1 VVGYLDKELQMRRI
15 VKTAAALAAV
25 ALAATACSGGTDG
38 DAVKAA
44 KDPQRVSGTVTW
56 WDTSDATNEAPVFKE
71 LVAKFE
77 KKYPKITVKYVNV
90 PFDAAQDKFKT
101 AAQSGSG
108 APDVFRAEVA
118 WTPGFA
124 KLGYLQPID
133 GTPAADGADDYLS
146 GPVASTRLDGKTY
159 GVPQV
164 TDTLALLYNKALLA
178 KAGVT
183 PPKTMDE
190 LKTAALTVKAKTGA
204 GGLYLNPGG
213 YFLLPFLYGE
223 GGDLVDAGAKKITVN
238 SPEAAKA
245 VDRVKDLISSG
256 AAMKP
261 DFADGYNNMQ
271 ASFKDGKVAMVIN
284 GPWSVADDLK
294 GPAFA
299 KPENLGIAPV
309 PAGTSGKAGAPT
321 GGHNYVIYA
330 GSAHLDASYLFV
342 QFMNSTENQAYLA
355 EKLGLLPTRKAAYEQ
370 SAVKASPV
378 VTSFG
383 AVLGTAVPRPA
394 IPEGGDLFT
403 ALDENYVK
411 VLNGSSTTQ
420 KGLDDVASAYK
431 RILTGWR

>member
-1 VVGYLDKELQMRRI
+1 MRRI
-15 VKTAAALAAV
+15 VRTAAALAALT
-25 ALAATACSGGTDG
+25 LAVTACSGGGDG
-38 DAVKAA
+38 TSKAA
-44 KDPQRVSGTVTW
+44 TDPQQVSGTVTW

-71 LVAKFE
+71 LIARFE
-77 KKYPKITVKYVNV
+77 KQYPKIKVKYVNV

-133 GTPAADGADDYLS
+133 GTPAVDGAEDYLP
-146 GPVASTRLDGKTY
+146 GPVASTRFDGKTY

-164 TDTLALLYNKALLA
+164 TDTLALLYNKDLLA

-190 LKTAALTVKAKTGA
+190 LKTAALAVKAKTGA
-204 GGLYLNPGG
+204 GGVYLNPGG

-223 GGDLVDAGAKKITVN
+223 GGDLVDAEAKKITVN
-238 SPEAAKA
+238 SPAAVKA
-245 VDRVKDLISSG
+245 VDRVKDLIGSG

-261 DFADGYNNMQ
+261 DFADGYSNMQ

-284 GPWSVADDLK
+284 GPWSVADDLT

-299 KPENLGIAPV
+299 KTDNLGIAPV
-309 PAGTSGKAGAPT
+309 PAGGSGKAGAPT
-321 GGHNYVIYA
+321 GGHNYVVYA
-330 GSAHLDASYLFV
+330 GSKQLDASYLFV
-342 QFMNSTENQAYLA
+342 KFMNSTANQAHLA
-355 EKLGLLPTRKAAYEQ
+355 SKLSLLPTRRAAYADPAVKQ
-370 SAVKASPV
+370 SAV

-383 AVLGTAVPRPA
+383 TVLETAVPRPA
-394 IPEGGDLFT
+394 IPQGGDLFKS
-403 ALDENYVK
+403 LDENYVK
-411 VLNGSSTTQ
+411 MLNGSSSSKQ
-420 KGLDDVASAYK
+420 GLDDVASAY
-431 RILTGWR
+431 RQLLTDWR